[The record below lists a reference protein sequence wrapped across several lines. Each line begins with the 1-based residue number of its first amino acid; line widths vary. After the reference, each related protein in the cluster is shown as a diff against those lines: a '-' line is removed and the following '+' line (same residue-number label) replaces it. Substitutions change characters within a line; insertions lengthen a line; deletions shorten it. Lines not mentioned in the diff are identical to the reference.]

1 VNQNGEEWTMKR
13 VVVIFGIVL
22 LTAGAAIAQQSA
34 KAGGAKTSGPV
45 AQALLDLENQWGK
58 ASKASNGDALAP
70 LLAEEFVSLD
80 SDGTL
85 YGKAD
90 IVARTKKA
98 KWTTNEVA
106 DMKVTVH
113 GDTGIV
119 TGTWTGKGTDGAGKA
134 VDTKERWADTWV
146 KMPDGK
152 WQCVASAS
160 ATMK

>member
-1 VNQNGEEWTMKR
+1 MKR
-13 VVVIFGIVL
+13 GLVICGIVL
-22 LTAGAAIAQQSA
+22 LTVSAVMAKQSA
-34 KAGGAKTSGPV
+34 TPGGKASGPV
-45 AQALLDLENQWGK
+45 AQALMDQENQWGK

-70 LLAEEFVSLD
+70 LLADGFVSLD

-90 IVARTKKA
+90 VVARTKKA

-119 TGTWTGKGTDGAGKA
+119 TGTWTGKGTDATGKA
-134 VDTKERWADTWV
+134 IDTKERWADTWV

-160 ATMK
+160 ATLK

>member
-1 VNQNGEEWTMKR
+1 MKR
-13 VVVIFGIVL
+13 GVVICGIVL
-22 LTAGAAIAQQSA
+22 LMIGTAIAQQSA
-34 KAGGAKTSGPV
+34 KAGGKASGPV
-45 AQALLDLENQWGK
+45 VQALMDLENQWGK

-70 LLAEEFVSLD
+70 LLAEEFVSVD

-98 KWTTNEVA
+98 KWTTNEIA
-106 DMKVTVH
+106 DLKVTVH

-119 TGTWTGKGTDGAGKA
+119 TGTWNGKGTDAAGKA
-134 VDTKERWADTWV
+134 VDAKERWADTWV

-160 ATMK
+160 APMKP

>member
-1 VNQNGEEWTMKR
+1 MKR
-13 VVVIFGIVL
+13 GVVICGIVL
-22 LTAGAAIAQQSA
+22 LTVTVGAALAQQSA
-34 KAGGAKTSGPV
+34 KPAAKSSGPV
-45 AQALLDLENQWGK
+45 AQALMDLENQWAK
-58 ASKASNGDALAP
+58 ASKASNGDTLAP

-90 IVARTKKA
+90 VVARTKKA
-98 KWTTNEVA
+98 KWTTNEIA

-134 VDTKERWADTWV
+134 IDTKERWADTWV

-152 WQCVASAS
+152 WQCVSSAS
-160 ATMK
+160 APMKP

>member
-1 VNQNGEEWTMKR
+1 MRRGL
-13 VVVIFGIVL
+13 VICGIVL
-22 LTAGAAIAQQSA
+22 LTVGAAMAQSGAKPGA
-34 KAGGAKTSGPV
+34 KASQ
-45 AQALLDLENQWGK
+45 QALMDLENQWGK

-106 DMKVTVH
+106 DLKVTMH

-134 VDTKERWADTWV
+134 VDAKERWADTWV

-160 ATMK
+160 APMKP

>member
-1 VNQNGEEWTMKR
+1 MKR
-13 VVVIFGIVL
+13 GVAIPAIVL
-22 LTAGAAIAQQSA
+22 LTVSVAMAQQSA
-34 KAGGAKTSGPV
+34 KSGAKASGPV
-45 AQALLDLENQWGK
+45 VQTVLDMENQWAQ

-70 LLAEEFVSLD
+70 MLAEDFVSLD

-85 YGKAD
+85 YAKAD
-90 IVARTKKA
+90 VVSRTKKA
-98 KWTTNEVA
+98 KWTTNEIA
-106 DMKVTVH
+106 DTKATVH
-113 GDTGIV
+113 GDTVIV

-146 KMPDGK
+146 KMPNGK